1 MANICC
7 TDIKIVAGEEG
18 VKKLVDFLNET
29 VAKNNGSVGCV
40 IDKLGLNRDDFC
52 LRSGVESWDYDP
64 ETLYL
69 YNEDA
74 WSPHL
79 GWVYAMC
86 DSVLGEDNYTLLYK
100 AEEPGNVLYYTNDD
114 FYEDC
119 VYIDFFNVP
128 ADIEKFADNDCFM
141 NVDVV
146 KGDMENLLGH
156 TGTFEELA
164 NEIREKVESESDG
177 YIAFNVYEYVDGR
190 DLN

>member
-7 TDIKIVAGEEG
+7 TDIKIVASEEG
-18 VKKLVDFLNET
+18 VKKLVNFLNET

-40 IDKLGLNRDDFC
+40 IDKLGLNREDFC
-52 LRSGVESWDYDP
+52 LRSGVETWDYDL
-64 ETLYL
+64 EALYL
-69 YNEDA
+69 YDEDA

-86 DSVLGEDNYTLLYK
+86 DSVLGEDSYTLLYK

-114 FYEDC
+114 SYEDC
-119 VYIDFFNVP
+119 VYIDFFDVP
-128 ADIEKFADNDCFM
+128 TDIEKFADHDCFM

-146 KGDMENLLGH
+146 KKDMEDLLGH
-156 TGTFEELA
+156 TGTFEELTG
-164 NEIREKVESESDG
+164 EIRDRVKSECDG
-177 YIAFNVYEYVDGR
+177 YISFNVYEYVDGR